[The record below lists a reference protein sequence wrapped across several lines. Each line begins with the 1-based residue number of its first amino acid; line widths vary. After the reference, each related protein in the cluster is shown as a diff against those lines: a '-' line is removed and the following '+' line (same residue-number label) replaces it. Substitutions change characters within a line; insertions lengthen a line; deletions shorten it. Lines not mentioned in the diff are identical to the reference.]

1 MDDEDY
7 DGRTVGRRGRGP
19 DGRIML
25 AVQSSA
31 RSRSGYLDPIH
42 QMEWPR
48 NSGEYVRANNSL
60 TDSAGLA
67 GLEVEVFTPDG
78 RKRAADARTFHGRR
92 NLACGPVRI
101 EEYGEVQVFARLRR
115 HDALTAEGHVSWT
128 VDADGYEKW
137 QVLIVRIAHPGYA
150 DESLRC
156 GVMCVKVEHIAIG
169 GQAPARMGGLTAD
182 SYSIAISSIS
192 KMRTWF
198 GPMFVPAPSAP

>member
-1 MDDEDY
+1 MFL
-7 DGRTVGRRGRGP
+7 GNKLHLQRVRRMMTRIVTARLLAAGVVAWMVGSCWLSNHQLEVVAG
-19 DGRIML
+19 
-25 AVQSSA
+25 
-31 RSRSGYLDPIH
+31 GYLDPIH

-48 NSGEYVRANNSL
+48 NSGEYVRVNNSL

-78 RKRAADARTFHGRR
+78 RKRAVDARTFHGRR
-92 NLACGPVRI
+92 TLAYGPVQI

-128 VDADGYEKW
+128 VDPDGYEKW

-156 GVMCVKVEHIAIG
+156 GVHCVKVKRIAIDEEFRNYPDEALWLVVRHLHG
-169 GQAPARMGGLTAD
+169 WEG
-182 SYSIAISSIS
+182 
-192 KMRTWF
+192 
-198 GPMFVPAPSAP
+198 